1 MNNAPSNSK
10 QSPNP
15 IEDLMESV
23 AKDIKDP
30 KRAELMTEI
39 VKAASNGNKELADI
53 LSRMIKAELD
63 SIRTSAT

>member
-1 MNNAPSNSK
+1 
-10 QSPNP
+10 
-15 IEDLMESV
+15 MESV